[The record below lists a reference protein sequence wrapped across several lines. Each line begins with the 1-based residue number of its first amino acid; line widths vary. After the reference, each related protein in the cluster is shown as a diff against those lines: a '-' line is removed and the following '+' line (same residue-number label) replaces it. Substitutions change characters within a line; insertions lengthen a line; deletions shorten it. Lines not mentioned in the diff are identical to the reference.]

1 MFCSKGRFWWQVIDW
16 FFFWYFWFLLIE
28 NLPFRTVSISVD
40 GIRNGTSLYRQYPST
55 FVLNHTIGA
64 SDNSTSKPE
73 GILAFSSI
81 SGDPEASSSFSA
93 FGVLFA
99 QSLTSNVTAAY
110 LQGPA
115 SKFSDGPVIATICG
129 DSSAVRCNAVTVVPG
144 TNLFRW
150 TQPLPIS
157 GLILD
162 SLLFNHGL
170 LYVKLHTVLNPS
182 GELRGQLEP
191 RRGPPKPNVP
201 SFALDQAT
209 ANARDFV
216 LKPFGNV
223 SISREENNPLTPFI
237 TIYGYVS
244 AQYLS
249 SAVTAVHF
257 HGPASKTSDGPVVA
271 TICGPPSNITCNS
284 VTGIPHTNTF
294 AWLQMLPSVGINLN
308 RTLVQN
314 GLYYQIST
322 LLWV

>member
-1 MFCSKGRFWWQVIDW
+1 M
-16 FFFWYFWFLLIE
+16 
-28 NLPFRTVSISVD
+28 
-40 GIRNGTSLYRQYPST
+40 YRQYPST

-115 SKFSDGPVIATICG
+115 SKFNDGPVIATICG

-182 GELRGQLEP
+182 GEFRCQLEP

-201 SFALDQAT
+201 SCDLEHAT

-216 LKPFGNV
+216 LTPFGNV
-223 SISREENNPLTPFI
+223 TISREENNPLTPFI

-257 HGPASKTSDGPVVA
+257 HWPASKTSDGPVVA
-271 TICGPPSNITCNS
+271 TICGPPSNMPCNS
-284 VTGIPHTNTF
+284 VTDIPHTNTF
-294 AWLQMLPSVGINLN
+294 AWLQMLPRVGINLN

-322 LLWV
+322 LL